1 MAKGKTYF
9 VCSSCGYESVRWL
22 GKCPN
27 CGAWDSFKEFREQPV
42 VRRDGTVAVAKRLK
56 EIEIRD
62 FKKISTGIYEFDRV
76 LDDGIT
82 PSSLILIGGDPG
94 IGKSTLIL
102 QVAKALSDKS
112 YKVLYVSGEE
122 SLEQVKIRADRLGAS
137 SDFLF
142 LLNEQDLS
150 KIKEE
155 LERVDPS
162 FLIIDSIQTV
172 FNPDVDQV
180 VGSISQIR
188 ECGAELLRVTKE
200 IGITTIIVGHVTKDG
215 SLAGPKTLEHMVDV
229 VLYLEGDRVP
239 SGGNGFNLRIL
250 RCSKNRFGTSN
261 EIGIFEMTGNGLKEV
276 TDASTLFITT
286 DHVRRDGISYTV
298 LMEGKRVILVEI
310 QSLVLPTFFAVPQRV
325 ATGFDTKR
333 LYMLLAVVE
342 KFAGINLR
350 GMDIFLNVTGGI
362 RIQDSSG
369 DLAVIASIVSSY
381 RKRSLPENSVFVGEV
396 GLGGEIRKV
405 PGITKRIEEAKRLGF
420 TNVYSPLEYNSIEE
434 VLRICLG

>member
-1 MAKGKTYF
+1 
-9 VCSSCGYESVRWL
+9 
-22 GKCPN
+22 
-27 CGAWDSFKEFREQPV
+27 
-42 VRRDGTVAVAKRLK
+42 
-56 EIEIRD
+56 
-62 FKKISTGIYEFDRV
+62 
-76 LDDGIT
+76 
-82 PSSLILIGGDPG
+82 
-94 IGKSTLIL
+94 
-102 QVAKALSDKS
+102 
-112 YKVLYVSGEE
+112 
-122 SLEQVKIRADRLGAS
+122 
-137 SDFLF
+137 
-142 LLNEQDLS
+142 LNEQDLS